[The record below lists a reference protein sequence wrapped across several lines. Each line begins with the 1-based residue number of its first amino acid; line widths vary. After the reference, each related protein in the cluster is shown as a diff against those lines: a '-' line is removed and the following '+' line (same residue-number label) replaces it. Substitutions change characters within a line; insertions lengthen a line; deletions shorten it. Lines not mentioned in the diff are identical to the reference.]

1 LSRAI
6 KNLSKIETL
15 HCQVSDKKKYAS
27 ILKYLKDKYGFEPE
41 IKETGKTEEELEEL
55 KKNIIAVIRKIEST
69 NDFNPKM
76 SPLCGW
82 CPFKQLCPGFKHLYM
97 QDGKLE
103 VTDRVVNSGKDLV
116 DEYSELNQ
124 LKEETEKKIEDL
136 KNRIIKYALEN
147 ELTTIYGE
155 DNKISI
161 SSRQSLSFPKK
172 NDLNRAEFETLIKT
186 LGLWDELGTVDV
198 YELAKRINNHE
209 LHPEIMKLLEKFVD
223 KVNNTQIRLSKRYYG

>member
-1 LSRAI
+1 
-6 KNLSKIETL
+6 
-15 HCQVSDKKKYAS
+15 
-27 ILKYLKDKYGFEPE
+27 
-41 IKETGKTEEELEEL
+41 
-55 KKNIIAVIRKIEST
+55 
-69 NDFNPKM
+69 M
-76 SPLCGW
+76 
-82 CPFKQLCPGFKHLYM
+82 
-97 QDGKLE
+97 
-103 VTDRVVNSGKDLV
+103 
-116 DEYSELNQ
+116 EY
-124 LKEETEKKIEDL
+124 
-136 KNRIIKYALEN
+136 NRIIKYALEN